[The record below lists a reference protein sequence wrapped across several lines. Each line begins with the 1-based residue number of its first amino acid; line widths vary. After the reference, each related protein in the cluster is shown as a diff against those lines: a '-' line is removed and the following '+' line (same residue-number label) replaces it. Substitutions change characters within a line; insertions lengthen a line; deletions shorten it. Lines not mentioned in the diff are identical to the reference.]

1 MNYSMV
7 RRLILKDWY
16 LCRWAILSS
25 IVAGAVTLGITVSGS
40 KAAFMLGVIALVT
53 VIIGVGAFL
62 ATATT
67 VTERKEQTL
76 AFVMSLPISYREYTA
91 AKILGNL
98 LIFLVPWVTLVLGS
112 FAIVLFVSGVPH
124 GLLPFVAIMSTEI
137 LVSTCLVIAVAVI
150 SESQGWTIGA
160 IMVGN
165 LALNGFGY
173 YVAHIAS
180 IARGMQAPTIQ
191 WSTEATGLLLAEFA
205 AIALL
210 LGLTFFFQ
218 SRKKDFL

>member
-1 MNYSMV
+1 MNCFMV
-7 RRLILKDWY
+7 KRLVLKDWY
-16 LCRWAILSS
+16 LQRWAILGS
-25 IVAGAVTLGITVSGS
+25 IAAGLVTLGITVSGS
-40 KAAFMLGVIALVT
+40 KAAFLLGLIALIT
-53 VIIGVGAFL
+53 VIIAIGAHL
-62 ATATT
+62 AVSTI
-67 VTERKEQTL
+67 VSERKEQTL
-76 AFVMSLPISYREYTA
+76 SFVMSLPISYREYTA

-98 LIFLVPWVTLVLGS
+98 IIFLVPWLTLVLAC
-112 FAIVLFVSGVPH
+112 FALILLAPGIPH
-124 GLLPFVAIMSTEI
+124 GLLPFVAIMSAEM
-137 LVSTCLVIAVAVI
+137 LLSTCLVVAVALT

-180 IARGMQAPTIQ
+180 IARGMQGPTIQ

-210 LGLTFFFQ
+210 LGLTFLFQ
-218 SRKKDFL
+218 ARKEDFL